1 MKIWTKIAA
10 VFLLLDGLFLFSACG
25 DNVKTA
31 PVQTNPAPTVAVE
44 TNTKTD
50 PPPTPKVPNLQ
61 TELLDERNKTTVS
74 PLGKF
79 DFKNFTYKLPRGWQN
94 AEGEITLEN
103 GKSPVSISEE
113 EKRKIGASFVTTKF
127 ADADGDGVDEAL
139 VIIKIETGGSAI
151 PQMVYIY
158 GWKNDAPNLL
168 WYFRTGDRADGGL
181 KDIRVENGNLVI
193 EVFGQ
198 DRYILGE
205 VETSK
210 ITNDEEQICCP
221 THFTRSNYKWNGS
234 TFRLE
239 GKRLTFLTA
248 DKNAPPIENMIE
260 AAEKLEKQ
268 NSGKK

>member
-1 MKIWTKIAA
+1 MKIWAKITA

-25 DNVKTA
+25 GSVETA
-31 PVQTNPAPTVAVE
+31 PVQTKTEPTAAVE
-44 TNTKTD
+44 TNIKPE
-50 PPPTPKVPNLQ
+50 PPPKPQVPNLQ
-61 TELLDERNKTTVS
+61 AELLDERNKTTTS

-103 GKSPVSISEE
+103 GKSPVSLDEE
-113 EKRKIGASFVTTKF
+113 ERKIGASFVTTKF
-127 ADADGDGVDEAL
+127 ADATGDGVDEAFI
-139 VIIKIETGGSAI
+139 IIKLETGGSAI

-158 GWKNDAPNLL
+158 GWKENEPNLL

-193 EVFGQ
+193 EIYGQ

-205 VETSK
+205 VETAK

-221 THFTRSNYKWNGS
+221 THFTRSSYKWNGS
-234 TFRLE
+234 NFRLE
-239 GKRLTFLTA
+239 GKRLTFSTA